1 MSLRKWRNRLPL
13 LLKQEQ
19 GSFTLESAIV
29 FPLLLVFVLIFI
41 VFGMYMYQKVTLY
54 YAASATAER
63 TAFSWDNSH
72 RDSRSGMLTE
82 TRYDGLYW
90 RLGEDGVASGLF
102 GLGSGEK
109 ALSLSLPQSS
119 YRGEGEAGLPLGK
132 MQGAAELLERTG
144 QSYEGQIQYKN
155 SLIKRSVEVK
165 LKQPLSAGAGGQGY
179 WNKEPRTVTTSSIVD
194 PVEFIR
200 SVDLV
205 RYFSNRFAGSGGA
218 GQAQAGKIIAPYQGT
233 GR

>member
-1 MSLRKWRNRLPL
+1 MHRRKHRLPQFL
-13 LLKQEQ
+13 RQEQ

-54 YAASATAER
+54 YVASSTAER

-72 RDSRSGMLTE
+72 RDPRSGMLTE
-82 TRYDGLYW
+82 PRYDGLYW
-90 RLGEDGVASGLF
+90 RLGEDGIASGLF
-102 GLGSGEK
+102 GLGSGDK
-109 ALSLSLPQSS
+109 ARSLTLPQSGYS
-119 YRGEGEAGLPLGK
+119 REGEEDLPLGK
-132 MQGAAELLERTG
+132 MLGAAELLERTG
-144 QSYEGQIQYKN
+144 QSYEGQIQYAN
-155 SLIKRSVEVK
+155 NLVKRAVEVK

-179 WNKEPRTVTTSSIVD
+179 WSKEPKTVTASGIVD

-205 RYFSNRFAGSGGA
+205 RYFSSRFAGSGGA
-218 GQAQAGKIIAPYQGT
+218 GQAQAGKIISPYQGA